1 MLSGWVG
8 ASSAI
13 IKFPDHPSTLVAGGA
28 GGGQEYCR
36 VNLTIY
42 QVNTFFWRRGFVF
55 GQVYSSGAE
64 FRKIRIE
71 PPLKAEIFSRFT
83 GAYYRGATQR
93 CCTLKERQLGC
104 TLEEGARRA
113 RAAPRKINP
122 SLLHWKWNQPM
133 PNLESLKH
141 GLIIINHLMC
151 ILRYIRHEPPRGVEH
166 GSCVILR
173 KPCKPVCKLLINTY
187 KLYKPCK
194 PVCKLLIN
202 TYKLYKLYK
211 P

>member
-1 MLSGWVG
+1 MDNKPFSYRTTAFVLENRFRFVQSESDSTLQKKVLTWEFVRPPPPPYPMLSGWVG

-141 GLIIINHLMC
+141 GLIIINHISC
-151 ILRYIRHEPPRGVEH
+151 ASCDTYATSLRAV
-166 GSCVILR
+166 
-173 KPCKPVCKLLINTY
+173 
-187 KLYKPCK
+187 
-194 PVCKLLIN
+194 
-202 TYKLYKLYK
+202 
-211 P
+211 